1 MRARA
6 LTVYQFWRDAGCA
19 VGALASGVVVDLF
32 GFEAAILSVAVLTLL
47 SGSIVASGMRPVRLA
62 ASG

>member
-1 MRARA
+1 
-6 LTVYQFWRDAGCA
+6 
-19 VGALASGVVVDLF
+19 VDLF